1 MDDRE
6 LEPMLTFDSLWCPAP
21 ASLTLSSDEVHI
33 WRASLGLTSSQVQ
46 KLEQTLTIDEIGR
59 AARYYFPNDR
69 RRFIISRGLLRSI
82 LSFYL
87 NTEPDQ
93 LRFRYGTNGKPL
105 LAAATGRDILSFNL
119 SHSGELVLY
128 AVTRS
133 RRVGIDLER
142 VRPDIEYEQ
151 IAVRFFSPH
160 EIAVLQGLPTHV
172 RPEAFFTC
180 WTCKEAY
187 IKAKGEG
194 LSLPLNWFEVS
205 VAPDEPVMIFH
216 IRGDPQE
223 ASQWS
228 LQQLN
233 PGPGYVACLVVEGH
247 NYRLKCW
254 QYPEL

>member
-1 MDDRE
+1 
-6 LEPMLTFDSLWCPAP
+6 MLTFDSLWCPAP
-21 ASLTLSSDEVHI
+21 TSLTLSSDEVHI

-128 AVTRS
+128 AVTRR

-142 VRPDIEYEQ
+142 VRPDIRRLIPSKPLRMSQ
-151 IAVRFFSPH
+151 VSCR
-160 EIAVLQGLPTHV
+160 Q
-172 RPEAFFTC
+172 R
-180 WTCKEAY
+180 
-187 IKAKGEG
+187 G
-194 LSLPLNWFEVS
+194 LSNPVIHGGFQLVKPVLEQAISGQSVRNNLCQTGTDHTGIRAGEEQGHPPAELGHLVS
-205 VAPDEPVMIFH
+205 MCV
-216 IRGDPQE
+216 R
-223 ASQWS
+223 
-228 LQQLN
+228 
-233 PGPGYVACLVVEGH
+233 
-247 NYRLKCW
+247 
-254 QYPEL
+254 